1 MARILIN
8 TAEVVNS
15 GSKARAA
22 KSTTGSVVGRIAGV
36 RSGTDSQILSR
47 GGLGSRLDAVYNKV
61 AQLEREIAAIQNAV
75 ENGAMQYQRTE
86 ASLDNLSRMIMGV
99 NAKSATA
106 STTRSA
112 LEQLFTTTT
121 KPLDISEELQKFLS
135 QPKSGLT
142 EEQLKFLKD
151 IAGRI
156 EKIKVAA
163 KEESEKKLEWNEAE
177 WQHEFGKTVEKM
189 LGVEYVKEL
198 SEIFGEASLIEFL
211 GKIST
216 ANTDHYFV
224 KAEGKA
230 EDEMTTS
237 MNFED
242 NKKVGDKIDNWVN
255 ERQDMY
261 GIPHEKEEI
270 EKYYD
275 ENGNEI
281 SKEDAEK
288 FYEREITLAELNH
301 TESVSV
307 SLYDGEYRIG
317 EKGKITATVCE
328 AEAHAGISVGM
339 YVIAADGSRRFSPG
353 VKAEIG
359 TSVTAFEAEWE
370 QQWLGDEMLGLN
382 TDITATVGR
391 AEASAEAVAQ
401 IWGENGEL
409 DMQLNA
415 SASAELIGGELE
427 GSAGI
432 NILGGEIGV
441 KGSVNYGI
449 GAHAEVGIKD
459 GVIKCDI
466 GASLGVGVSVGFE
479 VDVGGM
485 VDTVADAAS
494 AAWVEA
500 TDFVSEGW
508 NSLKSGW
515 NSLFG

>member
-15 GSKARAA
+15 GSRARAA
-22 KSTTGSVVGRIAGV
+22 KSATGSVVGRIAGV

-47 GGLGSRLDAVYNKV
+47 GGLGSRLDAVYHKV
-61 AQLEREIAAIQNAV
+61 AQLEREIAAIQSAV

-86 ASLDNLSRMIMGV
+86 ASLDNLGRAIMGV
-99 NAKSATA
+99 SSKSATA
-106 STTRSA
+106 SETRSA
-112 LEQLFTTTT
+112 LEQLFTATT

-142 EEQLKFLKD
+142 EEQLQFLKD

-156 EKIKVAA
+156 ERIKAA
-163 KEESEKKLEWNEAE
+163 TKEESERKLEGDKAA
-177 WQHEFGKTVEKM
+177 WQREFGKIVVKM
-189 LGVEYVKEL
+189 LGVEYEKEL
-198 SEIFGEASLIEFL
+198 SEIFGEASLSMFL

-216 ANTDHYFV
+216 DNTDHYFV
-224 KAEGKA
+224 KAEGKT
-230 EDEMTTS
+230 EDEMTIS

-242 NKKVGDKIDNWVN
+242 NEKFGDKVDNWVDKL
-255 ERQDMY
+255 QDEY
-261 GIPHEKEEI
+261 GIPHEKEET
-270 EKYYD
+270 EKFYD
-275 ENGNEI
+275 GNGNEI
-281 SKEDAEK
+281 SKEDAGK
-288 FYEREITLAELNH
+288 FYDREVTLAEFNH
-301 TESVSV
+301 TESISR
-307 SLYDGEYRIG
+307 SLYEGEYRIG
-317 EKGKITATVCE
+317 ENGKVTATVCE
-328 AEAHAGISVGM
+328 AEAHAGISAGM

-359 TSVTAFEAEWE
+359 TSVTALEVEWE

-382 TDITATVGR
+382 TDVTATVGR

-409 DMQLNA
+409 DVQLNA

-427 GSAGI
+427 GSLAA

-441 KGSVNYGI
+441 NGSVNYGI
-449 GAHAEVGIKD
+449 GAHADVGIKD

-494 AAWVEA
+494 AAWDEA
-500 TDFVSEGW
+500 ADFVSDGW